1 MKKKLNPN
9 FKFRSGKYTDW
20 TVQEVF
26 ASDPRYLN
34 WVYDN
39 KPQMLKGA
47 EVTPAPTQAPDPLPA
62 ANSKYIRPSNYDEAF

>member
-9 FKFRSGKYTDW
+9 FKFRSGKYADW

-26 ASDPRYLN
+26 ASDPGYLN

-47 EVTPAPTQAPDPLPA
+47 EVTPAPATVPAPLPA
-62 ANSKYIRPSNYDEAF
+62 ASSKYIRPSDYDEAF